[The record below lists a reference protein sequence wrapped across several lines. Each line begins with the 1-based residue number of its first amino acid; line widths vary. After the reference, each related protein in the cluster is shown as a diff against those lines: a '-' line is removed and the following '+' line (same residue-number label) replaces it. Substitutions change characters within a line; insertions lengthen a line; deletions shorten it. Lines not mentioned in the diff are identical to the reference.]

1 MEWLTLFAIFFG
13 RIAAVQAKMW
23 IQRETEKRNRK
34 LEIFKTLMRT
44 RGNPLSP
51 EHVFALNTII
61 LEFPCKTEP
70 DTIIRKKWDAY
81 LNQLNSPYPTPD
93 QGKAVELAFVAT
105 RTKYLIDLL
114 LVISNSQGFKFDEE
128 DIKRVYAPIGH
139 AQEYQ
144 QNQLIRYQLL
154 QGNLELKTKLF
165 PGNVEKSQEIND
177 ALLAVLK
184 GEHPLKIEANSI
196 L

>member
-1 MEWLTLFAIFFG
+1 
-13 RIAAVQAKMW
+13 
-23 IQRETEKRNRK
+23 
-34 LEIFKTLMRT
+34 
-44 RGNPLSP
+44 
-51 EHVFALNTII
+51 
-61 LEFPCKTEP
+61 
-70 DTIIRKKWDAY
+70 
-81 LNQLNSPYPTPD
+81 
-93 QGKAVELAFVAT
+93 VELAFVAT

-184 GEHPLKIEANSI
+184 DEHPLKIEANSI
-196 L
+196 P